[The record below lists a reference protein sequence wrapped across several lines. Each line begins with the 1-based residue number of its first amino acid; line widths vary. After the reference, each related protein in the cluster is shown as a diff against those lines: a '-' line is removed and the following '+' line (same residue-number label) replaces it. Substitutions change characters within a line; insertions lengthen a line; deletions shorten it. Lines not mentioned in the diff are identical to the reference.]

1 MLAKTVFKLIG
12 LLFVLNLLA
21 GCPAN
26 KPTQGDLMMN
36 QGPHLIDVGTK
47 WNEGNKLVQFGNDMI
62 AQGRDNVNEGNKLIS
77 KGNIQITE
85 GNKLIEQ
92 GKKLISESEND
103 YRQRVNSVPPPQP
116 AVTPVPVQPADSTE
130 VFPLED

>member
-1 MLAKTVFKLIG
+1 MPAKAVFKLIG
-12 LLFVLNLLA
+12 LLFVISVVT

-103 YRQRVNSVPPPQP
+103 YRQRVNSAPSPQP
-116 AVTPVPVQPADSTE
+116 AVTPVQPTDSTE